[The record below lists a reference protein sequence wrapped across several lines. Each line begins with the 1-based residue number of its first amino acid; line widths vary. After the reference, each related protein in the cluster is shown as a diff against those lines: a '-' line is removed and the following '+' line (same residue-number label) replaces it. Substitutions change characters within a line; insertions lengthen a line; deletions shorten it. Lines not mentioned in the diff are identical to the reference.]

1 MARIFL
7 SHSSVD
13 EREAVALN
21 KWLTDNGWDDVFLDI
36 DPQRGL
42 AAGERWQEALR
53 QAADRCEAVIF
64 IVSPAWAKS
73 KWCLAEFLLAKS
85 LHKQIFGVVLKDVP
99 IGELPTEMTSEWQLC
114 RLIGT
119 GPTEM
124 IQFRHRDT
132 DDSIAFLAEGLARL
146 KTGLKKAGL
155 SADFFPWPPKD
166 EPHRSPFRGLEPLDF
181 EDAAVF
187 FGRDLE
193 ILRGLDVLR
202 GLRDNPATRLFVIL
216 AASGTGKSSF
226 LRAGLLPR
234 LARDDRHFLPLSVVR
249 PETAPISG
257 DRGLAQALARIMKQ
271 LGLSGSNPGDLKARL
286 SAGRR

>member
-21 KWLTDNGWDDVFLDI
+21 KWLTDNGWDDIFLDI

-85 LHKQIFGVVLKDVP
+85 LHKQIFGVILKDIP

-119 GPTEM
+119 GPTEI

-132 DDSIAFLAEGLARL
+132 DDSIAFCRGPRQAQNGSEEGRSQCRL
-146 KTGLKKAGL
+146 
-155 SADFFPWPPKD
+155 FPWPPKD
-166 EPHRSPFRGLEPLDF
+166 EPHRSPFRAWSRSISKMPRCSS
-181 EDAAVF
+181 DA
-187 FGRDLE
+187 
-193 ILRGLDVLR
+193 I
-202 GLRDNPATRLFVIL
+202 
-216 AASGTGKSSF
+216 
-226 LRAGLLPR
+226 
-234 LARDDRHFLPLSVVR
+234 
-249 PETAPISG
+249 
-257 DRGLAQALARIMKQ
+257 
-271 LGLSGSNPGDLKARL
+271 
-286 SAGRR
+286 